1 MKCFGS
7 LLTQLKAKKE
17 GADTLLGNT
26 SVLFGSNLGNAN
38 SHDPRN
44 LPIFLAGG
52 GYKHGRYVA
61 RKKDDTAPLCNLFV
75 TMLNSMGLETE
86 SFAQSNGALNW

>member
-1 MKCFGS
+1 M
-7 LLTQLKAKKE
+7 TQLKAKKE
-17 GADTLLGNT
+17 GAGTLLGSS

-52 GYKHGRYVA
+52 GFRHGSYVA
-61 RKKDDTAPLCNLFV
+61 RKKDGTAPLCNLFV
-75 TMLNSMGLETE
+75 SMLNQMGFETE
-86 SFAQSNGALNW
+86 SFAQSNGALSW